1 MLYYKDSY
9 FLRCMMMSIN
19 VIILAAGKGT
29 RMKSAKPKVLQ
40 PLAGKPLLQHV
51 LATAKKINSQ
61 KNIIVYG
68 FEGQQ
73 VKDAFAHEQIDWVE
87 QAEQLGTGHAV
98 QMALPVL
105 PHDGKSLILSG
116 DVPLIGADT
125 LQKLAETDSPFAMLT
140 MNLANPFGLGRIIRT
155 DGKVVAIVEE
165 KDATDAQKQITEIN
179 SGVYCVS
186 NEILHKYLKN
196 LDNNNAQGEYYL
208 TDIVKMAVD
217 DGIEIATVSPKYQ
230 FEIEGVNDRVQLAQL
245 ERTWQ
250 RHQAEELMKQGVH
263 IIDPNRID
271 VRGELT
277 VGKDVFIDINVIFEG
292 QCVIGD
298 NVHIGAGCII
308 KNTTIASG
316 TVIQPYSLFDS
327 AVVGENNQIGP
338 FARLRPNAVT
348 ADDVH
353 IGNFV
358 ELKNTQMAS
367 GAKAN
372 HLAYL
377 GDATIGRQTNIGAG
391 TITANYD
398 GVNKYKTV
406 IGDEVRI
413 GSNAVLIAPVT
424 IGDRA
429 TVGGGSAITKDCE
442 AGKLAI
448 ARGRQVTIENWVRPE
463 KPKKD

>member
-1 MLYYKDSY
+1 MNKQAL
-9 FLRCMMMSIN
+9 N
-19 VIILAAGKGT
+19 VIIMAAGKGT
-29 RMKSAKPKVLQ
+29 RMKSTKPKVLQ
-40 PLAGKPLLQHV
+40 PLAGEPLLQHV
-51 LATAKKINSQ
+51 LTTAKKLGSQ
-61 KNIIVYG
+61 KNIVIYG
-68 FEGQQ
+68 FGGEQ
-73 VKDAFAHEQIDWVE
+73 VKNAFADEQIDWVE

-98 QMALPVL
+98 MMTLPVL
-105 PHDGKSLILSG
+105 PTDGKSLILSG
-116 DVPLIGADT
+116 DVPLIGVDT
-125 LQKLAETDSPFAMLT
+125 LQKLADSDSPFTMLT
-140 MNLANPFGLGRIIRT
+140 MSVDNPFGLGRIIRQ
-155 DGKVVAIVEE
+155 DGQVIAIVEE

-179 SGVYCVS
+179 SGVYCVA
-186 NEILHKYLKN
+186 NEILHRYLKN
-196 LDNNNAQGEYYL
+196 LNNHNAQGEYYL

-217 DGIEIATVSPKYQ
+217 DGIKIDTVSPTHA
-230 FEIEGVNDRVQLAQL
+230 FEIEGVNDRIQLASL

-250 RHQAEELMKQGVH
+250 AHQAQNLMKAGVH
-263 IIDPNRID
+263 IIDPSRFD
-271 VRGELT
+271 LRGTLT
-277 VGKDVFIDINVIFEG
+277 VGKDVEIDINVVFEG
-292 QCVIGD
+292 DCEIGD
-298 NVHIGAGCII
+298 NVKIGAGCII
-308 KNTTIASG
+308 KNTKIASG
-316 TVIQPYSLFDS
+316 TVVAPYSIFEN
-327 AVVGENNQIGP
+327 AIVGENNQIGP

-348 ADDVH
+348 ADEVH

-377 GDATIGRQTNIGAG
+377 GDATIGKKTNIGAG

-448 ARGRQVTIENWVRPE
+448 ARGRQVTIEGWVRPE
-463 KPKKD
+463 KPSK

>member
-1 MLYYKDSY
+1 
-9 FLRCMMMSIN
+9 MSLT
-19 VIILAAGKGT
+19 VIIMSAGKGT

-40 PLAGKPLLQHV
+40 PLAGKPLLAHV
-51 LATAKKINSQ
+51 LTTAKKLGSQ
-61 KNIIVYG
+61 KNIIIYG

-73 VKDAFAHEQIDWVE
+73 VKDAFAHEQIDWVK

-98 QMALPVL
+98 MMTLPVL
-105 PHDGKSLILSG
+105 PTGGKSLILSG
-116 DVPLIGADT
+116 DVPLIQAET
-125 LQKLAETDSPFAMLT
+125 LQKLADSDSPFAMLT
-140 MNLANPFGLGRIIRT
+140 MNLANPFGLGRIIREN
-155 DGKVVAIVEE
+155 GKVVAIVEQ
-165 KDATDAQKQITEIN
+165 KDATDEQKQITEIN
-179 SGVYCVS
+179 SGVYCVA

-217 DGIEIATVSPKYQ
+217 DGIEIATVSPEYQ
-230 FEIEGVNDRVQLAQL
+230 FEIEGVNDRLQLAQL

-250 RHQAEELMKQGVH
+250 RHQAQELMKQGVH
-263 IIDPNRID
+263 IIDPARFD
-271 VRGELT
+271 LRGELK
-277 VGKDVFIDINVIFEG
+277 VGKDVQIDINVIFEG
-292 QCVIGD
+292 SCEIGD
-298 NVHIGAGCII
+298 NVQIGAGCVI
-308 KNTTIASG
+308 KNTKIASG
-316 TVIQPYSLFDS
+316 TVIAPYSLFEN

-348 ADDVH
+348 ADEVH

-377 GDATIGRQTNIGAG
+377 GDATVGQKTNVGAG

-413 GSNAVLIAPVT
+413 GSNAVLVAPVMVGNKAT
-424 IGDRA
+424 IGA
-429 TVGGGSAITKDCE
+429 GSVITKDCPE
-442 AGKLAI
+442 NKLVV
-448 ARGRQVTIENWVRPE
+448 ARGKQTTIDGWIRPE